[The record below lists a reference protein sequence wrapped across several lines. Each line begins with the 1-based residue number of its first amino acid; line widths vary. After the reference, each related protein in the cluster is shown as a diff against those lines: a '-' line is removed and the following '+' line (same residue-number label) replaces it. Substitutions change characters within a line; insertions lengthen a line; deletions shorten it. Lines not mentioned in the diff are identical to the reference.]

1 LLVLGGLLSST
12 NAKSLNI
19 MKQKLKKH
27 NAQFEEQLKNVR
39 AKPEDSSEDEEEEVI
54 VTAPKKGGKN
64 AKKAAKL
71 SDSEAESD
79 AESES
84 SEAVAE
90 RRAAEED
97 AKFEKMRSK
106 QDKKKEREF
115 DVDPDQVTF
124 TSAAPLNTRR
134 SGDTVGR
141 PGGWHGHVCAR
152 KR

>member
-64 AKKAAKL
+64 
-71 SDSEAESD
+71 
-79 AESES
+79 
-84 SEAVAE
+84 VGQ
-90 RRAAEED
+90 RRR
-97 AKFEKMRSK
+97 MRSS
-106 QDKKKEREF
+106 RRC
-115 DVDPDQVTF
+115 
-124 TSAAPLNTRR
+124 AASRTRR
-134 SGDTVGR
+134 RSASLTSTR
-141 PGGWHGHVCAR
+141 IR
-152 KR
+152 